1 MAVWQHWINLKR
13 ETNLAFKVTEQ
24 EAAQL
29 DLPGRISKE
38 FVSGKNGA
46 ENISLRLV
54 EIQPATG
61 EAMRSMH
68 YHPNTEECIYVLQG
82 SGITETPTT
91 SYSINEG
98 DVVIVAPMEKH
109 RTTNT
114 GASVLK
120 LLCFFPTDE
129 VKIENDIGV

>member
-1 MAVWQHWINLKR
+1 MAVWQHWINSKR
-13 ETNLAFKVTEQ
+13 KANLAFKVTEQ

-38 FVSGKNGA
+38 FVSGNSGT

-54 EIQPATG
+54 EIQPTLG
-61 EAMRSMH
+61 EAVRSMH
-68 YHPNTEECIYVLQG
+68 FHPNTEECIYVLQG

-91 SYSINEG
+91 SYSIDEG
-98 DVVIVAPMEKH
+98 DVVIVPPMEKH

-114 GASVLK
+114 GPSVLK